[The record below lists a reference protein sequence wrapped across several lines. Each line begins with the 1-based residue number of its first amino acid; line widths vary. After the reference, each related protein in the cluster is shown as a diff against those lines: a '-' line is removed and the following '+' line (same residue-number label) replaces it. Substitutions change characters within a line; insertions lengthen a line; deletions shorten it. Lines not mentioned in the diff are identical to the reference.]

1 MRLKLSGGRCQ
12 YEFKS
17 GVHSVGIIPVWSTGK
32 GHCVYQQQRLWLMYL
47 LKLWVVINRVDIKSL
62 FYMWKLSS
70 VLFWNVWQE
79 VLLTLCVLTVMLW
92 LCILNQRGCMEPHTA
107 GRIHHPRVAHRVRS
121 AVCRWVRLVSSEL
134 LLLLLTSSRCSAA
147 SHAATSCTAG
157 APAYLKSAWT
167 SLSAGMHLQWGTEEF
182 TCMHASFLVS
192 VKSLNLDIFM
202 DFILQRWKAEQTQK
216 ETRAVRCDF
225 HLVRIEVGF

>member
-1 MRLKLSGGRCQ
+1 MRLKLSAGRCQ

-17 GVHSVGIIPVWSTGK
+17 GVHRGTCWYHTSLIYWKRTLCLPATETLVNVFIEIMS
-32 GHCVYQQQRLWLMYL
+32 C
-47 LKLWVVINRVDIKSL
+47 IKSL